1 MPEKVIVSVPET
13 RKAFVVDP
21 ARWYNEREK
30 TYRAAQQNAAAEEKP
45 GTMRILI
52 VDDDRPSLKMT
63 GFLLREEGYT
73 VFTADNGHDA
83 LRMIDEK
90 TPDLLILDVMMPGMD
105 GWEVTR
111 QLRRTTNLPIII
123 LSAKGE
129 TSDRVFGLDL
139 GADDYL
145 AKPFEPSEL
154 LARVRAVLRRAEAF
168 TFGEPQG
175 QLAIEGFRLDPV
187 NNAVSLSTGRVI
199 ELTPIEFRLLHYLA
213 RNNGRVLTHE
223 QLLSTVWGYDYEG
236 YSNQVA
242 VYIRR
247 LRSKLEPNPDEPRY
261 ILTARGVGYRF
272 EASGSS
278 G

>member
-1 MPEKVIVSVPET
+1 
-13 RKAFVVDP
+13 
-21 ARWYNEREK
+21 
-30 TYRAAQQNAAAEEKP
+30 
-45 GTMRILI
+45 MRILI

-63 GFLLREEGYT
+63 AFLLKEEGYT
-73 VFTADNGHDA
+73 VFTADNGQEA
-83 LRMIDEK
+83 LRQIDDK
-90 TPDLLILDVMMPGMD
+90 APDLLILDVMMPGMD

-111 QLRRTTNLPIII
+111 HLRRSTNLPILI

-168 TFGEPQG
+168 TFGEPQT
-175 QLAIEGFRLDPV
+175 QLAVEGFRLDPV
-187 NNAVSLSTGRVI
+187 NSTVTTPNGRVL
-199 ELTPIEFRLLHYLA
+199 ELTPIEFRLLHYLM

-247 LRSKLEPNPDEPRY
+247 LRAKLEPNPDNPRF
-261 ILTARGVGYRF
+261 IATVRGMGYKF
-272 EASGSS
+272 EISG
-278 G
+278 

>member
-1 MPEKVIVSVPET
+1 MRENGATIRPVPPN
-13 RKAFVVDP
+13 AFATAS
-21 ARWYNEREK
+21 ARWYNEVNQTE
-30 TYRAAQQNAAAEEKP
+30 RAVQHAAEEKP

-52 VDDDRPSLKMT
+52 ADDDRPSLKMT
-63 GFLLREEGYT
+63 AFLLREEGYT
-73 VFTADNGHDA
+73 VFTADNGIDA

-90 TPDLLILDVMMPGMD
+90 TPDLLVLDVMMPGMD

-111 QLRRTTNLPIII
+111 QLRRSTNLPIII

-154 LARVRAVLRRAEAF
+154 LARVRSVLRRAEAF
-168 TFGEPQG
+168 TFGEPQSL
-175 QLAIEGFRLDPV
+175 LAIEGFRLDPV
-187 NNAVSLSTGRVI
+187 NNTLMLPGGRVI
-199 ELTPIEFRLLHYLA
+199 ELTPIEFRLLHYLM

-223 QLLSTVWGYDYEG
+223 QLLNTVWGYDYEG

-247 LRSKLEPNPDEPRY
+247 LRSKLEPNPDDPRH
-261 ILTARGVGYRF
+261 IITARGLGYKF
-272 EASGSS
+272 EAAG
-278 G
+278 

>member
-1 MPEKVIVSVPET
+1 MYETIVARWSET
-13 RKAFVVDP
+13 RKPFVAP
-21 ARWYNEREK
+21 SPLWYNNCSKKHRPSV
-30 TYRAAQQNAAAEEKP
+30 YQVAEEKP
-45 GTMRILI
+45 GAMRILI

-63 GFLLREEGYT
+63 AFLLREEGYT
-73 VFTADNGHDA
+73 VYTADNGQEA
-83 LRMIDEK
+83 LRMIDDK
-90 TPDLLILDVMMPGMD
+90 QPDLLVLDVMMPGMD

-111 QLRRTTNLPIII
+111 HLRRTTNLPILI

-168 TFGEPQG
+168 TFGEPQS
-175 QLAIEGFRLDPV
+175 QLSVEGFRLDPV
-187 NNAVSLSTGRVI
+187 NNTVTLPNNRAV
-199 ELTPIEFRLLHYLA
+199 ELTPIEFRLLHALM
-213 RNNGRVLTHE
+213 RNTGRVLTHE

-247 LRSKLEPNPDEPRY
+247 LRSKLEPNPDDPRY
-261 ILTARGVGYRF
+261 IVTARGLGYKF
-272 EASGSS
+272 ETGA
-278 G
+278 